1 MHKNGTAGINGIIR
15 KNELQKVFSQMICM
29 SGGEDGNGRPAQA
42 RSNSSWFDDEVVE
55 TNDEFH
61 GYSCW

>member
-1 MHKNGTAGINGIIR
+1 MKKKYVMPQIVVINV
-15 KNELQKVFSQMICM
+15 ESSQMICM
-29 SGGEDGNGRPAQA
+29 SGGENGNGRPAQA

-55 TNDEFH
+55 TNDEPH